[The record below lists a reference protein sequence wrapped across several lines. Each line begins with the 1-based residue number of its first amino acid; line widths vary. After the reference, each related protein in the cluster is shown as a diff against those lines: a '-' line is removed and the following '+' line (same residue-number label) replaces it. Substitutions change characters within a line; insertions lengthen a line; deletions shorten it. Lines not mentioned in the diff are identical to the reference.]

1 MNFLLCHRKL
11 TFYDAVTGYHLLL
24 TSKRIY
30 FNKNQA
36 FTLIELIVVIALISI
51 MLAFAI
57 PRLDSSFF
65 SNNKRKLSSW
75 ILLNVKSLKE
85 KAVREQVK
93 NILAVD
99 IDNNQMWIFSEP
111 VSAEFAE
118 SPESDDAPVA
128 APEKNEYKLPDGY
141 RLMDVEF
148 LNNEKMTSG
157 IAEIHFY
164 PQGYSDKALIH
175 IEDRDENRYSY
186 LIESF
191 LLHVK
196 IEALYVDF

>member
-1 MNFLLCHRKL
+1 MPELRKFGIPELYPILL
-11 TFYDAVTGYHLLL
+11 AP
-24 TSKRIY
+24 KRIY

-111 VSAEFAE
+111 VSAE
-118 SPESDDAPVA
+118 SPETPESEPDDAPVA
-128 APEKNEYKLPDGY
+128 ALKKNEYKLPDGY

-148 LNNEKMTSG
+148 LNDEKMTSG

-186 LIESF
+186 LIEPF
-191 LLHVK
+191 LLHVE
-196 IEALYVDF
+196 IEAQYVDF

>member
-1 MNFLLCHRKL
+1 MGFIDYILL
-11 TFYDAVTGYHLLL
+11 AP
-24 TSKRIY
+24 SKRIY

-51 MLAFAI
+51 VLAFAI
-57 PRLDSSFF
+57 PRLDNSFF

-85 KAVREQVK
+85 KAVREQTK
-93 NILAVD
+93 NILVVD
-99 IDNNQMWIFSEP
+99 IDNNQMWVSSETVSGEP
-111 VSAEFAE
+111 VSDE
-118 SPESDDAPVA
+118 SGNSPDAVPGDAPG
-128 APEKNEYKLPDGY
+128 KNEYKLPDGF

-148 LNNEKMTSG
+148 LNDEKMTSG

-186 LIESF
+186 LIEPF

-196 IEALYVDF
+196 IENQYIEF

>member
-1 MNFLLCHRKL
+1 
-11 TFYDAVTGYHLLL
+11 LL
-24 TSKRIY
+24 TPKKIY
-30 FNKNQA
+30 FNKNKA

-57 PRLDSSFF
+57 PRLDNSFF

-85 KAVREQVK
+85 KAVREQTK
-93 NILAVD
+93 NILTVD
-99 IDNNQMWIFSEP
+99 IDNNQMWVSSET
-111 VSAEFAE
+111 VSGE
-118 SPESDDAPVA
+118 SPESGGEPVA
-128 APEKNEYKLPDGY
+128 APEKNEYKLPDGF

-148 LNNEKMTSG
+148 LNDEKITSG
-157 IAEIHFY
+157 TAEIHFY
-164 PQGYSDKALIH
+164 AQGYSDKALIH
-175 IEDRDENRYSY
+175 IEDRDEHRFSY

-196 IEALYVDF
+196 IEDQYVEF

>member
-1 MNFLLCHRKL
+1 M
-11 TFYDAVTGYHLLL
+11 
-24 TSKRIY
+24 
-30 FNKNQA
+30 
-36 FTLIELIVVIALISI
+36 VIALISI

-57 PRLDSSFF
+57 PRLDNSFF

-85 KAVREQVK
+85 KAVREQTK

-99 IDNNQMWIFSEP
+99 IDNNQMWVSCET
-111 VSAEFAE
+111 VSAEAE
-118 SPESDDAPVA
+118 NAPEAVPGG
-128 APEKNEYKLPDGY
+128 APEKNEYKLPDGF

-148 LNNEKMTSG
+148 LNNEKITSG
-157 IAEIHFY
+157 VAEIHFY

-175 IEDRDENRYSY
+175 IEDRDENRNSY
-186 LIESF
+186 LIEPF

-196 IEALYVDF
+196 IENQYIEF

>member
-1 MNFLLCHRKL
+1 LGFID
-11 TFYDAVTGYHLLL
+11 YILL
-24 TSKRIY
+24 TPSKRIY

-57 PRLDSSFF
+57 PRLDNSFF

-85 KAVREQVK
+85 KAVREQTK

-111 VSAEFAE
+111 ESAESAQSE
-118 SPESDDAPVA
+118 NAPVA

-148 LNNEKMTSG
+148 LNDEKITSG
-157 IAEIHFY
+157 TAEIHFY

-186 LIESF
+186 LIEAF

-196 IEALYVDF
+196 IEAQYVDF